1 MAGLDPAIHVFLAFP
16 ETKTWMPGTSSAKT
30 RFALLP
36 GHDDAS
42 LSIRL
47 LTDETMPAYDNQNI
61 FAKIL
66 RGEIPC
72 YKVYESQHTLA
83 FLDIM
88 PRSPGHTLVIP
99 KAPARGIL
107 DIADDDFAEVARTAR
122 RIARAAVR
130 AFDAE
135 GVIVQQFSEAA
146 SGQVV
151 FHLHMHVMPMK
162 AGVELLPAQTR
173 KEDTAVL
180 EEHATRLIAA
190 LKN

>member
-1 MAGLDPAIHVFLAFP
+1 M
-16 ETKTWMPGTSSAKT
+16 T
-30 RFALLP
+30 
-36 GHDDAS
+36 
-42 LSIRL
+42 
-47 LTDETMPAYDNQNI
+47 AYDDLNV

-72 YKVYESQHTLA
+72 YKVHENRHTLA

-122 RIARAAVR
+122 RIARAAIR

-135 GVIVQQFSEAA
+135 GIIVQQFSEAA

-173 KEDTAVL
+173 KEDPVILA
-180 EEHATRLIAA
+180 EHAARMIAA
-190 LKN
+190 LAEPG